1 MPLKPLVFVAMP
13 FGRKKAGKIEINFD
27 DIYEKA
33 IKPAA
38 LSCDVEIIR
47 ADEERSGGFIHISMY
62 ERLLLAEIV
71 IADLTLANPNVF
83 YELGIRHC
91 ARPRSTI
98 LIFSSQTK
106 LPFDVAPLRALP
118 YKLNKGVLSDADAAA
133 LKEKL
138 EKKIAEAKKDT
149 CEPDSPLFQIVD
161 NFPGIDLPHESTE
174 SFRDRAL
181 HINDTRIKLEEAR
194 RNPSHPMALSA
205 IRDIE
210 RSIGNFSVAP
220 PELLVDLLLSY
231 RDVASDKF
239 KEPYD
244 DMIRIVELFPTS
256 IQEIITVQEQLAFAL
271 NRRNKSNDRDSAIGI
286 LEGLIKKHGE
296 SPETCGILGRVYKDE
311 YKEAK
316 ESGNK
321 RKARAALDEAIACYC
336 KGFMEDPRDY
346 YPGVNALTLLFEK
359 GGKEADAAIK
369 ELYPLVKFAV
379 GRRGGLAS
387 NDYWDIATI
396 LEVSVLGRDW
406 EMARKAADKL
416 ILRGKSTWNFE
427 TTNNNLKILRDRL
440 KDLEGEEAAKELNSI
455 INDLE
460 VGQTDI

>member
-1 MPLKPLVFVAMP
+1 MLLKPLVFVAMP
-13 FGRKKAGKIEINFD
+13 FGKKRAGKAEIDFD

-38 LSCDVEIIR
+38 LACNVEIIR
-47 ADEERSGGFIHISMY
+47 ADEERSGGFIHLSMY

-118 YKLNKGVLSDADAAA
+118 YKLDKGVLSDRDAID

-138 EKKIAEAKKDT
+138 EKKIANAKKDT

-161 NFPGIDLPHESTE
+161 KFPGIDLPHESTE
-174 SFRDRAL
+174 TFRDRAL
-181 HINDTRIKLEEAR
+181 HINAIRIKLEQAR
-194 RNPSHPMALSA
+194 RNPSKTTALSD
-205 IRDIE
+205 IKEIE
-210 RSIGNFSVAP
+210 RSIGDFSIAP
-220 PELLVDLLLSY
+220 AELLVDLLLSY
-231 RDVASDKF
+231 RDVASEKF
-239 KEPYD
+239 REPYD
-244 DMIRIVELFPTS
+244 DMIRIVDLFPAS
-256 IQEIITVQEQLAFAL
+256 IREIVTVQEQLAFAL
-271 NRRNKSNDRDSAIGI
+271 NRRNENDDRDRAIGI
-286 LEGLIKKHGE
+286 LEELIKEHGE
-296 SPETCGILGRVYKDE
+296 SPETCGILGRVFKDLYKDAK
-311 YKEAK
+311 KE
-316 ESGNK
+316 GNSA
-321 RKARAALDEAIACYC
+321 KARTALDEAIACYT

-359 GGKEADAAIK
+359 GGDKADAAIK

-387 NDYWDIATI
+387 NDYWDIATV
-396 LEVSVLGRDW
+396 LEVSALGKDW
-406 EMARKAADKL
+406 DIANAAADRLLLK
-416 ILRGKSTWNFE
+416 GKSTWNFE
-427 TTNNNLKILRDRL
+427 TTINNLKLIQARFKENGD
-440 KDLEGEEAAKELNSI
+440 KEAAEELSLI
-455 INDLE
+455 VKKMDAR
-460 VGQTDI
+460 

>member
-13 FGRKKAGKIEINFD
+13 FGRKRAGKVEINFD
-27 DIYEKA
+27 EIYKKSIE
-33 IKPAA
+33 PAA
-38 LSCDVEIIR
+38 LACNVEIIR
-47 ADEERSGGFIHISMY
+47 ADEERSGGFIHLSMY

-98 LIFSSQTK
+98 LIFSSQAK

-118 YKLNKGVLSDADAAA
+118 YKLNNGILSDEEAIA

-138 EKKIAEAKKDT
+138 EKKIAEAKKDN

-161 NFPGIDLPHESTE
+161 RFPGIDLPHESTE
-174 SFRDRAL
+174 AFRDRAL
-181 HINDTRIKLEEAR
+181 YINDIRIKLEKAR
-194 RNPSHPMALSA
+194 RNPSSTIALSA
-205 IRDIE
+205 IKEIE
-210 RSIGNFSVAP
+210 GSIGDFGVAP

-231 RDVASDKF
+231 RDVASDNF

-244 DMIRIVELFPTS
+244 DMIRIVDLLPAS
-256 IQEIITVQEQLAFAL
+256 IKEIVTVQEQLAFAL
-271 NRRNKSNDRDSAIGI
+271 NRRNEGDDRDRAIGI
-286 LEGLIKKHGE
+286 LEELIKEHGE
-296 SPETCGILGRVYKDE
+296 SPETCGILGRVYKDQYIE
-311 YKEAK
+311 NKEK
-316 ESGNK
+316 GK
-321 RKARAALDEAIACYC
+321 IDKAGAALNEAIACYT

-346 YPGVNALTLLFEK
+346 YPGVNALTLLFKK
-359 GGKEADAAIK
+359 GGIEADAVIK

-387 NDYWDIATI
+387 NDYWDIATV

-406 EMARKAADKL
+406 DIANAAADKL
-416 ILRGKSTWNFE
+416 ILKGKSIWNFE
-427 TTNNNLKILRDRL
+427 TTIKNLRL
-440 KDLEGEEAAKELNSI
+440 IQEKLKENGEKEAAEKLSLIVKKMDER
-455 INDLE
+455 
-460 VGQTDI
+460 

>member
-1 MPLKPLVFVAMP
+1 MTLKPLIFVAMP
-13 FGRKKAGKIEINFD
+13 FGRKRIGKIEINFD
-27 DIYEKA
+27 DIYDKA

-38 LSCDVEIIR
+38 LACGVEIIR
-47 ADEERSGGFIHISMY
+47 ADEERSGGFIHLSMY

-98 LIFSSQTK
+98 LMFSTQTK

-118 YKLNKGVLSDADAAA
+118 YKLDKGVLTEKEAAN
-133 LKEKL
+133 LRKNL
-138 EKKIAEAKKDT
+138 EEKIAEAKKDT

-161 NFPGIDLPHESTE
+161 NFPGISLPHESTE

-181 HINDTRIKLEEAR
+181 YINDTRIRLDQAR
-194 RNPSHPMALSA
+194 RTKPLSKALSA
-205 IRDIE
+205 IKDIE
-210 RSIGNFSVAP
+210 RSIGDFNVAP

-244 DMIRIVELFPTS
+244 DMIRIVDLFPSS
-256 IQEIITVQEQLAFAL
+256 IRDIITVQEQLAFAL
-271 NRRNKSNDRDSAIGI
+271 NRRNQGNDRDMAIRI
-286 LEGLIKKHGE
+286 LEEIVSKHGK
-296 SPETCGILGRVYKDE
+296 SPETCGILGRVYKDQ
-311 YKEAK
+311 YNDAK
-316 ESGNK
+316 TSGNTG
-321 RKARAALDEAIACYC
+321 KARAALDEAIACYC
-336 KGFMEDPRDY
+336 RGFMEDPRDY
-346 YPGVNALTLLFEK
+346 YPGINALTLLFEK
-359 GGKEADAAIK
+359 GGKEANAAFN
-369 ELYPLVKFAV
+369 ELYPLVNFAV

-406 EMARKAADKL
+406 KIAKKAADKL
-416 ILRGKSTWNFE
+416 LLKGKSIWNFE
-427 TTNNNLKILRDRL
+427 TTNKNLKMLCVRF
-440 KDLEGEEAAKELNSI
+440 KELGDENAVKELSSI
-455 INDLE
+455 IKDLE
-460 VGQTDI
+460 VG

>member
-13 FGRKKAGKIEINFD
+13 FGKKRAGKVEIDFD

-38 LSCDVEIIR
+38 LACDVEIIR
-47 ADEERSGGFIHISMY
+47 ADEERSGGFIHLSMY

-71 IADLTLANPNVF
+71 IADLTTANPNVF

-106 LPFDVAPLRALP
+106 LPFDVAPLRALS
-118 YKLNKGVLSDADAAA
+118 YKLNKGVLSDSEAIA
-133 LKEKL
+133 LKENL
-138 EKKIAEAKKDT
+138 EKKIADAKKDT
-149 CEPDSPLFQIVD
+149 CKPDSPLFQIVD
-161 NFPGIDLPHESTE
+161 KFPGIDLPHESTE

-181 HINDTRIKLEEAR
+181 HINAIRIDLEQAR
-194 RNPSHPMALSA
+194 RNPSKTAALSD
-205 IRDIE
+205 IKEIE
-210 RSIGNFSVAP
+210 RSIGDFSIAP

-231 RDVASDKF
+231 RDVGSEDF
-239 KEPYD
+239 KNPYD
-244 DMIRIVELFPTS
+244 DMIRIVELFPAS
-256 IQEIITVQEQLAFAL
+256 IREIVTVQEQLAFAL
-271 NRRNKSNDRDSAIGI
+271 NRRNKGDDRDRAIGT
-286 LEGLIKKHGE
+286 LEGLIKEHGE
-296 SPETCGILGRVYKDE
+296 SPETCGILGRVYKDL

-316 ESGNK
+316 KEGNTG
-321 RKARAALDEAIACYC
+321 KAGAALNESIACYT

-359 GGKEADAAIK
+359 GGSDADAALR

-387 NDYWDIATI
+387 DDYWDLATV
-396 LEVSVLGRDW
+396 LEVSVLGKDW
-406 EMARKAADKL
+406 DIASAAADKL
-416 ILRGKSTWNFE
+416 ILKGKATWNFE
-427 TTNNNLKILRDRL
+427 STTDNLKLIQEKSIENGD
-440 KDLEGEEAAKELNSI
+440 KEAAENLRLI
-455 INDLE
+455 IE
-460 VGQTDI
+460 KMKAR

>member
-13 FGRKKAGKIEINFD
+13 FGRKKVGKVEINFD

-33 IKPAA
+33 IRPAA
-38 LSCDVEIIR
+38 SACDTEIIR
-47 ADEERSGGFIHISMY
+47 ADEERSGGFIHLSMY

-71 IADLTLANPNVF
+71 VADLTLANPNVF

-118 YKLNKGVLSDADAAA
+118 YKLNKGVLSDADALA

-138 EKKIAEAKKDT
+138 EKKIAEAKKET
-149 CEPDSPLFQIVD
+149 CAPDSPLFQIID

-174 SFRDRAL
+174 AFRDRAL
-181 HINDTRIKLEEAR
+181 HINATRIKLEQAR
-194 RNPSHPMALSA
+194 RNPSNSIALSA
-205 IRDIE
+205 VKDIE
-210 RSIGNFSVAP
+210 RYIGDFSIAP

-244 DMIRIVELFPTS
+244 DMVRIVELFPAS
-256 IQEIITVQEQLAFAL
+256 IRGNVTVQEQLAFAL
-271 NRRNKSNDRDSAIGI
+271 NRRNTSNDRDRAIGI
-286 LEGLIKKHGE
+286 LEGLIKEHGE
-296 SPETCGILGRVYKDE
+296 SPETCGILGRIYKGQ
-311 YKEAK
+311 YIEAK
-316 ESGNK
+316 ENGNIA
-321 RKARAALDEAIACYC
+321 KARAALDEAITCYC
-336 KGFMEDPRDY
+336 KGFMEDSRDY

-359 GGKEADAAIK
+359 GGKEAEAAFK
-369 ELYPLVKFAV
+369 ELYPLVKFAI

-387 NDYWDIATI
+387 NDYWDIATV
-396 LEVSVLGRDW
+396 LEVSVLGRYW
-406 EMARKAADKL
+406 ETAREAANRLALK
-416 ILRGKSTWNFE
+416 GKSTWNFE
-427 TTNNNLKILRDRL
+427 TTNNNLKILRERFNEMDD
-440 KDLEGEEAAKELNSI
+440 KEAVKELNSI
-455 INDLE
+455 IKDLE
-460 VGQTDI
+460 VG